1 MLGPLLFD
9 LFLFIDS
16 SDICN
21 FAVGNTLFKC
31 CDNLDDAKSSIE
43 SGCRLVTSWFKIY
56 SLKMNPDKCHV
67 MVFGAKTLPED
78 FIILVDDTALFVED
92 QVRYWVLHL
101 IID

>member
-1 MLGPLLFD
+1 
-9 LFLFIDS
+9 
-16 SDICN
+16 
-21 FAVGNTLFKC
+21 
-31 CDNLDDAKSSIE
+31 
-43 SGCRLVTSWFKIY
+43 
-56 SLKMNPDKCHV
+56 MNPDKCHV